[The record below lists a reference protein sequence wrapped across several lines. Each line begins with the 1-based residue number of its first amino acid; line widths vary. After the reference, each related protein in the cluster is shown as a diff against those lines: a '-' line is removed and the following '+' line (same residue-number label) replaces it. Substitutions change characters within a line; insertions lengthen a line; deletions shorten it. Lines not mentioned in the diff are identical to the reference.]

1 MKLHFSESI
10 QQLKTL
16 ATREILKLTQG
27 NDIISFAGGLP
38 AEDFFPEKAIQEAF
52 TKVFEQGKNSLQYGI
67 TEGHTPLREEICKRM
82 LLKGIQ
88 ANLDQIQITTGSQ
101 QAIDLISKVFIN
113 PGDTILIE
121 NPTYLAALQVF
132 QGYGA
137 NVVEVSSD
145 DDGMDLN
152 DLTQKINHFQ
162 PKFIYVTPTFANPTG
177 RVWSSER
184 KQGILQIC
192 KEFETIL
199 IEDDPYG
206 EIQFNKAADYSS
218 IYSLHSTND
227 FNPVLYTSTFSKIV
241 APALRTGWVIGD
253 QRIIQQITKAK
264 QTADIHSSMIDQQAL
279 YFLLKDF
286 DLDQHIIS
294 ICNEYKLR
302 KEKMTHLLHQYE
314 IPAKCI
320 EPQGGMFLWLTME
333 DSTINSAELLKRAV
347 QNGVAFVPGTVFY
360 TGEAEKNTMRLN
372 FTYTGVEQMEVG
384 IQRLQHVFSS
394 TSNPQY

>member
-1 MKLHFSESI
+1 MKLLFSESI

-16 ATREILKLTQG
+16 PTREILKLTQG

-38 AEDFFPEKAIQEAF
+38 AEDFFPDKAIQEAF
-52 TKVFEQGKNSLQYGI
+52 INVFEQGKQSLQYGI
-67 TEGHTPLREEICKRM
+67 TEGHTLLREEISKRM

-101 QAIDLISKVFIN
+101 QAIDLITKVFIN
-113 PGDTILIE
+113 RGDTILIE

-137 NVVEVSSD
+137 NVVGVNSD
-145 DDGMDLN
+145 DDGMDLD
-152 DLTQKINHFQ
+152 DLNEKIKHYQ

-192 KEFETIL
+192 KQFETIL

-206 EIQFNKAADYSS
+206 EIQFDKAADYSS
-218 IYSLHSTND
+218 IYSLHSTNDD

-241 APALRTGWVIGD
+241 APALRTGWVIGE
-253 QRIIQQITKAK
+253 QSIIQQITKAK

-279 YFLLKDF
+279 YFLLKYF
-286 DLDQHIIS
+286 DLDQHIIT
-294 ICNEYKLR
+294 ICNEYKKR
-302 KEKMTHLLHQYE
+302 KDQMTQLLKQYE
-314 IPAKCI
+314 IPAKWV
-320 EPQGGMFLWLTME
+320 EPQGGMFLWLTLQ
-333 DSTINSAELLKRAV
+333 DSKINSAELLKKAV
-347 QNGVAFVPGTVFY
+347 QKGVAFVPGTVFY
-360 TGEAEKNTMRLN
+360 TGEGEKNTIRLN
-372 FTYTGVEQMEVG
+372 FTYTPLEQMQIG
-384 IQRLQHVFSS
+384 IERLQHVLS
-394 TSNPQY
+394 